1 MSEAIQEVGWG
12 FLCVV
17 SETGINVDEMLTE
30 VVGVG
35 DGILSVDFICFD
47 VEHVSLMYR
56 RGMRSYRRSAEGVRR
71 GIVTIFYRGI
81 R

>member
-12 FLCVV
+12 FHWTV

-35 DGILSVDFICFD
+35 DRILSVDFVVPAHI
-47 VEHVSLMYR
+47 VSR
-56 RGMRSYRRSAEGVRR
+56 P
-71 GIVTIFYRGI
+71 
-81 R
+81 